1 MDFLSLSVGGI
12 QGFFTV
18 IVPFLV
24 VLTLIV
30 FVHEMGHFLVA
41 RWCGVKVDVFA
52 VGFGRRI
59 ASFVD
64 KKGTRWQ
71 IGWIPLGGFVK
82 FAGDMSATSA
92 PDREALAE
100 MSAEESETSFHKK
113 SVGQRAAVVA
123 GGPLANFLL
132 AIVIFAAIVMVVGR
146 VVTAPIVDQVRPDS
160 PAAAAGFAVGDN
172 IKKIGTS
179 EIVSFNDLQRIVSG
193 SGGKEL
199 AFVVERNGKLVTLQA
214 TPELREVQDG
224 LGNKIRIGVLGITRN
239 VQNDRVV
246 EKLGP
251 MAALKHGVDQSW
263 FVVERTFSYL
273 GNVFAGREKADQI
286 GGPIRIAQITGQVA
300 SVSLTALL
308 NLAAVLSVSI
318 GLINLFPVP
327 MLDGGHLLYY
337 AIEAVRG
344 KPLSERMQDYGMR
357 VGLALVV
364 MLMLFATYNDIR
376 HLSIF

>member
-1 MDFLSLSVGGI
+1 MDFLSLSMGGI

-30 FVHEMGHFLVA
+30 FVHEMGHFLIA

-82 FAGDMSATSA
+82 FAGDMSASSA
-92 PDREALAE
+92 PDREALAD
-100 MSAEESETSFHKK
+100 MSAEESETAFHKK

-146 VVTAPIVDQVRPDS
+146 VVTAPIVDQVRPNS

-172 IKKIGTS
+172 IKKIGSS

-199 AFVVERNGKLVTLQA
+199 EFVVERKGELVSLRA
-214 TPELREVQDG
+214 TPEMREVQDG

-251 MAALKHGVDQSW
+251 IAALKHGVDQSW
-263 FVVERTFSYL
+263 FVVERTFGYL

-300 SVSLTALL
+300 SVSITALL

>member
-1 MDFLSLSVGGI
+1 MDFLSLSAGGL
-12 QGFFTV
+12 QGFLTFV
-18 IVPFLV
+18 VPFLV
-24 VLTLIV
+24 VLTIIV

-41 RWCGVKVDVFA
+41 RWCGVKIDVFA

-82 FAGDMSATSA
+82 FAGDMSASSA
-92 PDREALAE
+92 PDREALAG
-100 MSAEESETSFHKK
+100 MSEEESETAFHKK
-113 SVGQRAAVVA
+113 SVAQRAAVVA

-132 AIVIFAAIVMVVGR
+132 AILIFAGIVMVVGR
-146 VVTAPIVDQVRPDS
+146 VVTAPLVDQIRPDS
-160 PAAAAGFAVGDN
+160 PAAIAGFQVGDN
-172 IKKIGTS
+172 IKKIGS
-179 EIVSFNDLQRIVSG
+179 SNIESFNDLQRIVSG
-193 SGGKEL
+193 SGGTEL
-199 AFVVERNGKLVTLQA
+199 TFEVDRGGKLVTLKA
-214 TPELREVQDG
+214 TPELREIEDG
-224 LGNKIRIGVLGITRN
+224 LGNKVRIGILGITRN
-239 VQNDRVV
+239 TQNDRVV

-251 MAALKHGVDQSW
+251 IAALGYGVEQSW
-263 FVVERTFSYL
+263 FVIDRTFGYL
-273 GNVFAGREKADQI
+273 KNVFAGREKADQI

-300 SVSLTALL
+300 SVSLIALL

>member
-1 MDFLSLSVGGI
+1 MDFLSLSAGGL
-12 QGFFTV
+12 QGALMV

-24 VLTLIV
+24 VLTIIV

-41 RWCGVKVDVFA
+41 RWCGVKIDVFA

-82 FAGDMSATSA
+82 FAGDMSASSA

-100 MSAEESETSFHKK
+100 MSDEESETAFHKK

-132 AIVIFAAIVMVVGR
+132 AILIFAGIVMVVGR
-146 VVTAPIVDQVRPDS
+146 VVTAPLVDQIRPES
-160 PAAAAGFAVGDN
+160 PAAIAGFAVGDN
-172 IKKIGTS
+172 IKKIGS
-179 EIVSFNDLQRIVSG
+179 SNIESFNDLQRIVSG
-193 SGGKEL
+193 SGGREL
-199 AFVVERNGKLVTLQA
+199 TFVVEREGKMVTLKA

-224 LGNKIRIGVLGITRN
+224 LGNKVRIGILGITRN
-239 VQNDRVV
+239 TQNDRVV

-251 MAALKHGVDQSW
+251 FAALKYGVDQSW

-273 GNVFAGREKADQI
+273 GAVFAGREKADQI

-300 SVSLTALL
+300 SVSLIALL

>member
-1 MDFLSLSVGGI
+1 MDLLSLSTSGL

-24 VLTLIV
+24 VLTVIV

-41 RWCGVKVDVFA
+41 RWCGVKVDIFA

-82 FAGDMSATSA
+82 FAGDMSASSA
-92 PDREALAE
+92 PDREALAH
-100 MSAEESETSFHKK
+100 MSDEESETAFHKK
-113 SVGQRAAVVA
+113 SVAQRAAVVA
-123 GGPLANFLL
+123 GGPLANFIL
-132 AIVIFAAIVMVVGR
+132 AIAIFAALVMIVGR

-160 PAAAAGFAVGDN
+160 PAEAAGFAVGDT
-172 IKKIGTS
+172 IKKIGSS
-179 EIVSFNDLQRIVSG
+179 EIESFNDLQQIVSG

-199 AFVVERNGKLVTLQA
+199 SFVVDRKGQLVTLQA
-214 TPELREVQDG
+214 TPELREVTDG

-239 VQNDRVV
+239 VQNDRVI

-251 MAALKHGVDQSW
+251 MDALGYGFSQTW
-263 FVVERTFSYL
+263 FVIDRTFSYL

-286 GGPIRIAQITGQVA
+286 GGPIRIAQVTGQVA
-300 SVSLTALL
+300 AISLVAVL

-344 KPLSERMQDYGMR
+344 KPLSERIQDYGMR

>member
-1 MDFLSLSVGGI
+1 M
-12 QGFFTV
+12 V

-24 VLTLIV
+24 VLTIIV

-41 RWCGVKVDVFA
+41 RWCGVKIDVFA

-82 FAGDMSATSA
+82 FAGDMSASSA
-92 PDREALAE
+92 PDREALAQ
-100 MSAEESETSFHKK
+100 MSSEESETAFHKK

-132 AIVIFAAIVMVVGR
+132 AILIFAGIVMVVGR
-146 VVTAPIVDQVRPDS
+146 VVTAPLVDQIRPDS
-160 PAAAAGFAVGDN
+160 PAAIAGFQVGDN
-172 IKKIGTS
+172 IKKIGS
-179 EIVSFNDLQRIVSG
+179 SNIESFNDLQRIVSG
-193 SGGKEL
+193 SGGIEL
-199 AFVVERNGKLVTLQA
+199 TFVVDRGGKPVTLKA
-214 TPELREVQDG
+214 TPELREIEDG
-224 LGNKIRIGVLGITRN
+224 LGNKVRIGILGITRN
-239 VQNDRVV
+239 TQNDRVV

-251 MAALKHGVDQSW
+251 IAALGYGVEQSW
-263 FVVERTFSYL
+263 FVIDRTFGYL
-273 GNVFAGREKADQI
+273 RNVFAGREKADQI

-300 SVSLTALL
+300 SVSLVALL